1 MIKWV
6 IFSLFVGYLLF
17 RLIRGLLRISGFIY
31 GISDNTNQDS
41 INRRIGKE
49 KDITDKVRRMD

>member
-6 IFSLFVGYLLF
+6 IFAVFVGYLLF
-17 RLIRGLLRISGFIY
+17 RLIRGLLRISGYIY
-31 GISDNTNQDS
+31 GISDNTNQNS
-41 INRRIGKE
+41 NHGRIGKE